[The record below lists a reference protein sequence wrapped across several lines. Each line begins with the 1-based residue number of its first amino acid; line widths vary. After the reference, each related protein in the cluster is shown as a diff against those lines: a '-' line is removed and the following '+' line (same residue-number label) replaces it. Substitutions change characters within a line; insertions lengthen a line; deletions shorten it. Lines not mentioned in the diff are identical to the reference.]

1 MSRKKPVEKSLN
13 PELVEAINKL
23 MKDVMEKDSTA
34 TLLDK
39 MRVIDRALQLEKIK
53 QKINDD
59 DWGSGFGPQP
69 GDEDEA

>member
-1 MSRKKPVEKSLN
+1 MSRKKVVDKALN
-13 PELVEAINKL
+13 PELVECINKM
-23 MKDVMEKDSTA
+23 MKEVMEDPEA

-59 DWGSGFGPQP
+59 DWGSGFGPRP
-69 GDEDEA
+69 GDDDEA

>member
-1 MSRKKPVEKSLN
+1 MTRKKSVDKNLN
-13 PELVEAINKL
+13 PELIEAINKL
-23 MKDVMEKDSTA
+23 MKEVMGDTEAS
-34 TLLDK
+34 LLDK

>member
-1 MSRKKPVEKSLN
+1 MSRKKTVEKALN
-13 PELVEAINKL
+13 PELVEAINKML
-23 MKDVMEKDSTA
+23 KEVLADASA

-39 MRVIDRALQLEKIK
+39 MRVVDRALQLEKIK
-53 QKINDD
+53 QKNNDD